1 LKKYSRFILLGIHTL
16 ALGFLPIAFLWVAP
30 RFLPGDQLA
39 PFLQYWAAYNV
50 ISLGFHGSVE
60 TLAPRILSTV
70 GGVRR
75 LAAIS
80 VFAMFL
86 SVLALVVYLFW
97 IDIEVAPETYLGL
110 GIAIVL
116 HLLHSAGRGSA
127 MYKAQWG
134 RFAGA
139 AVAQSFVS
147 ILTVIFL
154 FNFLAPRI
162 VHIFIALAAGYIASI
177 MVTITPWRV
186 SKDLLLEV
194 VNALRAIDKKSIIQY
209 LGFSS
214 SLFLVLFIPV
224 LPIILGAQISL
235 SRETLLMLTVIPYL
249 VRIGS
254 TVGNAFTPLVLSRY
268 QLYPQ
273 KRISTFTFHAIAMTT
288 PAMIA
293 LAATIALSPHLF
305 EWYLGREVT
314 LFISSVILISFA
326 ELLFS
331 LSSVFRIFSLSIGGP
346 APQLFA
352 WILAGVYLSWGL
364 SQAPPTIS
372 LDVVADLLFRAAL
385 LLNLVLA
392 LALFLGRI
400 HTRQGN
406 PRPSS

>member
-1 LKKYSRFILLGIHTL
+1 
-16 ALGFLPIAFLWVAP
+16 
-30 RFLPGDQLA
+30 
-39 PFLQYWAAYNV
+39 
-50 ISLGFHGSVE
+50 
-60 TLAPRILSTV
+60 
-70 GGVRR
+70 
-75 LAAIS
+75 
-80 VFAMFL
+80 
-86 SVLALVVYLFW
+86 
-97 IDIEVAPETYLGL
+97 
-110 GIAIVL
+110 
-116 HLLHSAGRGSA
+116 
-127 MYKAQWG
+127 
-134 RFAGA
+134 
-139 AVAQSFVS
+139 
-147 ILTVIFL
+147 
-154 FNFLAPRI
+154 
-162 VHIFIALAAGYIASI
+162 
-177 MVTITPWRV
+177 
-186 SKDLLLEV
+186 
-194 VNALRAIDKKSIIQY
+194 
-209 LGFSS
+209 
-214 SLFLVLFIPV
+214 